1 MSMGIPAPVSPRKRM
16 RAVVRCV
23 RAVRESRGGWEE
35 EEEEAIWG
43 AGLEE
48 GRERWR

>member
-1 MSMGIPAPVSPRKRM
+1 M

-23 RAVRESRGGWEE
+23 RAVRGSRGGGEE
-35 EEEEAIWG
+35 EEEEAFWG

-48 GRERWR
+48 RRERWR

>member
-1 MSMGIPAPVSPRKRM
+1 M

-23 RAVRESRGGWEE
+23 RAVRGSRGGWEE
-35 EEEEAIWG
+35 EEAIWE

>member
-23 RAVRESRGGWEE
+23 RAVRGSRGGWEE
-35 EEEEAIWG
+35 EEAIWE

>member
-1 MSMGIPAPVSPRKRM
+1 M

-23 RAVRESRGGWEE
+23 RVARGSRGGWEE
-35 EEEEAIWG
+35 EEEEEAFWG

>member
-23 RAVRESRGGWEE
+23 RAVRGSRGGWEE
-35 EEEEAIWG
+35 DEEAIWG
-43 AGLEE
+43 ARLEE